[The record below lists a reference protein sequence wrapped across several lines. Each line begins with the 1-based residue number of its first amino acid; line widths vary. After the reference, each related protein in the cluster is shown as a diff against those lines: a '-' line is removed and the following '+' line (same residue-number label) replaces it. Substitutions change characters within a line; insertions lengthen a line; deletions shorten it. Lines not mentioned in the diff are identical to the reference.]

1 MSEATTPEY
10 IIIAYSAAT
19 NTRQRELNLM
29 GPAPTTAKN
38 AQQWADSFATRCN
51 QKRVNGAADW
61 VGQWELVDQ
70 SFHARTN

>member
-10 IIIAYSAAT
+10 IIIAYSAST

-61 VGQWELVDQ
+61 VGQWELVNKDYY
-70 SFHARTN
+70 ARTN

>member
-1 MSEATTPEY
+1 MSTRPEY
-10 IIIAYSAAT
+10 IVTAYSSQA

-51 QKRVNGAADW
+51 KLRLLGATDW
-61 VGQWELVDQ
+61 VGQIEQVDK
-70 SFHARTN
+70 SYYVRTQ